1 MHGSSILKVAEH
13 KGSPRVW
20 IEGINAQ
27 KSGFLP
33 ATPYRTEK
41 RRDSVILRVINL
53 DAVEQSLSDT
63 KPLHVS
69 KKKQRGRELPVL
81 DLNSHKILSPVAGAE
96 VVKVVFHDGYIV
108 ISRIASQQRAIERL
122 KRLKEKLVNKQ
133 ALAMGGVAAGAGI
146 LSDVAHKG
154 LAAAG
159 IETTLRMHNEVRQD
173 LTEIA
178 AQNNPSVSHETLLLN
193 MPLQELAF
201 DDEILKEVGALEIME
216 LGLPCSGASKSGTS
230 RLKLDMA
237 EQHPH
242 VGHLVVGAI
251 ALIAKLNPVCCV
263 FENVPEYQTTASAE
277 LLRKQLKDLGYD
289 THEDI
294 LSARDFGGAE
304 NRRRWTLVAMTKGIA
319 FDLATLPRTGLAKE
333 PISVHFDPPEL
344 VNSRWSKME
353 GLKNK
358 QNIDIAAGKG
368 FRMQIYSGR
377 ERTINTL
384 TKGIAKNRSTDP
396 KIQHAECP
404 ELLRVPTAREHA
416 RIKGIDERIIDNV
429 AETTAHELLGQ
440 SLVTHPFLALFEH
453 IGNAIMA
460 WDGVIFNQAGQFQL
474 KFAA

>member
-1 MHGSSILKVAEH
+1 MLGTSILKVAEH

-20 IEGINAQ
+20 IEGINAE

-33 ATPYRTEK
+33 ATPYTTEK
-41 RRDSVILRVINL
+41 KRDSVILRIIKPTPGEL
-53 DAVEQSLSDT
+53 CLQEAR
-63 KPLHVS
+63 PLHVS
-69 KKKQRGRELPVL
+69 KKKLRGRELPVL

-96 VVKVVFHDGYIV
+96 VVKVVFHNGYIV

-122 KRLKEKLVNKQ
+122 NRLKQKLINKE
-133 ALAMGGVAAGAGI
+133 ALAMGGVAAGVGI
-146 LSDVAHKG
+146 LTDVAHKG

-159 IETTLRMHNEVRQD
+159 IETKVRMHNEVRHD
-173 LTEIA
+173 LSEIA
-178 AQNNPSVSHETLLLN
+178 AQNNPSVSPETVLLN

-201 DDEILKEVGALEIME
+201 DDETLKEIGPLEVME
-216 LGLPCSGASKSGTS
+216 LGLPCSGASRGGRS

-263 FENVPEYQTTASAE
+263 LENVPEYEATASAE
-277 LLRKQLKDLGYD
+277 LLRKQLNELGYE
-289 THEDI
+289 TQEDI
-294 LSARDFGGAE
+294 LSARDFGGSE
-304 NRRRWTLVAMTKGIA
+304 NRRRWTLVAMTKGIP
-319 FDLATLPRTGLAKE
+319 FDLSALPRSGMPQA
-333 PISVHFDPPEL
+333 PISQYFEPDEV
-344 VNSRWSKME
+344 VSGRWSRME
-353 GLKNK
+353 GLKRK
-358 QNIDIAAGKG
+358 QARDIAAGKG
-368 FRMQIYSGR
+368 FRMQVYTGQ

-396 KIQHAECP
+396 KIQHAGCP

-416 RIKGIDERIIDNV
+416 RIKGIDEHIIDGV
-429 AETTAHELLGQ
+429 SETTAHELLGQ

-453 IGNAIMA
+453 IGNAIKA